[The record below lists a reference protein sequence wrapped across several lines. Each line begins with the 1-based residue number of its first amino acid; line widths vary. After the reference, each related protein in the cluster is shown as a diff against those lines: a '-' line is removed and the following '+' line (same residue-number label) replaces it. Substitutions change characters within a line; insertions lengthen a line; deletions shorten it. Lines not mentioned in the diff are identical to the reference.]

1 MVTEGANTAPPET
14 VGLLVKHKKYKALGT
29 EGCSGIHG
37 PSVEQ
42 GQGRCADNLI
52 SWGFILS
59 LLVLNLLTL
68 GLSWCISRSQVF
80 STMK

>member
-14 VGLLVKHKKYKALGT
+14 LGLLAKHRKHKALGI
-29 EGCSGIHG
+29 EGCSGIHW

-42 GQGRCADNLI
+42 WQGHRADNLI

-68 GLSWCISRSQVF
+68 GMSWHTSMSQVF